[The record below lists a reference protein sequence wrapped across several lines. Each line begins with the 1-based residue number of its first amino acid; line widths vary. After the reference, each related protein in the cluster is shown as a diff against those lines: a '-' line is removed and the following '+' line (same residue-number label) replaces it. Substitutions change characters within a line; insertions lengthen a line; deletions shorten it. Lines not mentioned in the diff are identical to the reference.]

1 MNKKLHERL
10 IFLIRS
16 LSGKVGAITFSS
28 HYLVNKVI
36 SLIDFPLDKVV
47 EYGPGT
53 GVMTKALLQKLSP
66 EGKLIVIES
75 DPQFVE
81 ILRQLKDARLQII
94 EGTIQDQIL
103 DESHG
108 FSDIDLVVSSVPFSF
123 LTPAQRQR
131 IISDTEKML
140 NPRGDF
146 ILFHQYRRLTI
157 DLLQKKFAKVSV
169 FFELRNIF
177 PSFILQAEKIENKII
192 EF

>member
-1 MNKKLHERL
+1 M
-10 IFLIRS
+10 
-16 LSGKVGAITFSS
+16 
-28 HYLVNKVI
+28 I

-94 EGTIQDQIL
+94 KGTIQDQIL

-123 LTPAQRQR
+123 LTSTQRQR